1 MEAKHPSRRDQG
13 HSSLKSCRKELGVY
27 IYIYSVYIYIYI
39 QMATT
44 YGGCTMICMDLP
56 QYVGVLV
63 MLIGKMMITH
73 RVSGHQFV

>member
-13 HSSLKSCRKELGVY
+13 HSSLKSCRKEVGVY
-27 IYIYSVYIYIYI
+27 IHIYIYI

-44 YGGCTMICMDLP
+44 YGGCTMMCMDLP